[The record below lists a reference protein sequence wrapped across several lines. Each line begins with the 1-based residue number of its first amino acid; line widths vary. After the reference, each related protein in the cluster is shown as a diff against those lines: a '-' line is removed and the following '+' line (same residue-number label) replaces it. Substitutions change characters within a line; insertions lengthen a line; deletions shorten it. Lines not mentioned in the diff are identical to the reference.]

1 MSKMFMTNGIT
12 LVCLIYTVLILVL
25 FFMKNKVNKV
35 SNKVFMWLLFTTIIV
50 MLTNL
55 IWGYVVSNELS
66 FSLIMTRILS
76 FVIGCWNYMLI
87 YYISIVFKDDEVT
100 RKFYKEHNIISYVLG
115 AIIVVSNLLFCV
127 LLPVNAISP
136 NDMSGYILD
145 GPLSIYLDI
154 LGFAAILCAIINIS
168 ANLKKIDAVTKV
180 LSVITILICGS
191 ILSLSFTN
199 FVFINEISFLHTA
212 VLMFLY
218 LSLESQDASLLAS
231 FNESS
236 KKAKESNELKSEF
249 IMNMSHQLRTP
260 MNTILGFSE
269 SLLTDENATL
279 EMVKE
284 DSKNIKLASRRLLE
298 LINSILDISKLE
310 SDKEV
315 VNNRDYNLDTVIY
328 DLSSNINSKIDKENL
343 MFTIN
348 ANENCPNNL
357 NGDDYKLSKVL
368 NIFLTNAVNYTN
380 YGEVSINI
388 SSKQIDNDNHEFTF
402 HIKNTG
408 HAMKT
413 ENFERSFEDLI
424 KLNTNSNN
432 DIDAD
437 TLKIIVAKELLNK
450 LNGTVEFINE
460 TGQGTQYIVK
470 LTQKVTSPG
479 ELGNIREKIQT
490 VHEETYQKVDLQG
503 KKVLIVDDGK
513 VNSIVLER
521 LLKPYNLEIKTTS
534 NPRDGVDKV
543 TYEDYDMIFVNDQME
558 DMTGKEFINK
568 LQSTGNRL
576 PPIVGMILNIDI
588 LDKTHKY
595 DNILYCP
602 IEYRELTKIIKN
614 NKWD

>member
-269 SLLTDENATL
+269 YLLDQENLTE
-279 EMVKE
+279 EMVE
-284 DSKNIKLASRRLLE
+284 NDAKNIKLASKNLLE
-298 LINSILDISKLE
+298 LIQIFNAKTAVLQFLGMKGHTQLDKAIK
-310 SDKEV
+310 
-315 VNNRDYNLDTVIY
+315 
-328 DLSSNINSKIDKENL
+328 
-343 MFTIN
+343 
-348 ANENCPNNL
+348 
-357 NGDDYKLSKVL
+357 NGTLYKG
-368 NIFLTNAVNYTN
+368 Y
-380 YGEVSINI
+380 YW
-388 SSKQIDNDNHEFTF
+388 KQI
-402 HIKNTG
+402 
-408 HAMKT
+408 
-413 ENFERSFEDLI
+413 
-424 KLNTNSNN
+424 
-432 DIDAD
+432 
-437 TLKIIVAKELLNK
+437 
-450 LNGTVEFINE
+450 
-460 TGQGTQYIVK
+460 
-470 LTQKVTSPG
+470 
-479 ELGNIREKIQT
+479 EK
-490 VHEETYQKVDLQG
+490 
-503 KKVLIVDDGK
+503 
-513 VNSIVLER
+513 
-521 LLKPYNLEIKTTS
+521 
-534 NPRDGVDKV
+534 
-543 TYEDYDMIFVNDQME
+543 
-558 DMTGKEFINK
+558 
-568 LQSTGNRL
+568 
-576 PPIVGMILNIDI
+576 
-588 LDKTHKY
+588 
-595 DNILYCP
+595 
-602 IEYRELTKIIKN
+602 
-614 NKWD
+614 